1 MPDLTS
7 TIVVRPDVV
16 HRTLG
21 EEALL
26 LNLESGMYYG
36 LNAVGTRA
44 WTLLQSESVGDACG
58 VLATEF
64 DAPVDQ
70 IRRDVLNLVTELI
83 DKGLVDLAGDDLA

>member
-7 TIVVRPDVV
+7 TIVIRPDVV

-44 WTLLQSESVGDACG
+44 WALLQSENVGEACRA
-58 VLATEF
+58 LAAEF
-64 DAPVDQ
+64 DAPVEQ
-70 IRRDVLNLVTELI
+70 IRQDVLSLVTELI
-83 DKGLVDLAGDDLA
+83 DKGLVDLAGDDRA